1 MCMGMLRFGR
11 NVRVFGLKLVG
22 FYLLV
27 VVTTMAVLGTL
38 GLCAWICSFVLE
50 ICDWM
55 LVSLRCFVVLF
66 VVMFIVALVRGM
78 TGLGKRA
85 SREQLLG
92 ETKKGRVARPSRE
105 ALLRSF
111 EWGWSSMYAEFMT
124 SITVQKDEQ
133 GSIGSLGVG

>member
-11 NVRVFGLKLVG
+11 NVCVFGLKLVG

-55 LVSLRCFVVLF
+55 LVSCLRCFVVLV
-66 VVMFIVALVRGM
+66 VVMFIVALARGM
-78 TGLGKRA
+78 TGLG
-85 SREQLLG
+85 
-92 ETKKGRVARPSRE
+92 
-105 ALLRSF
+105 
-111 EWGWSSMYAEFMT
+111 
-124 SITVQKDEQ
+124 
-133 GSIGSLGVG
+133 